1 MVPFDECLRISPW
14 TIQTSFQTNH
24 FSPAMPFVRIS
35 LRAGQ
40 SPEYRRALGDG
51 IHQAMVDSLGVPAD
65 DRFQVITEHDE
76 AGLIYDPHYLGLQ
89 RTDAVVYVQIT
100 LSFGRKPKQK
110 RDFYARAAELLA
122 QNPGLN
128 PQNLIINLVEVVW
141 ENWSFG
147 DGKAQYTE

>member
-1 MVPFDECLRISPW
+1 
-14 TIQTSFQTNH
+14 
-24 FSPAMPFVRIS
+24 MPFVRIS

-40 SPEYRRALGDG
+40 PAEYRRALGDG

-65 DRFQVITEHDE
+65 DRFQVVTEHDA
-76 AGLIYDPHYLGLQ
+76 AGLSYDPNYLGMR
-89 RTDAVVYVQIT
+89 RTDEVVFVQIT

-122 QNPGLN
+122 KKPGLD
-128 PQNLIINLVEVVW
+128 PQNLVINLVEVVW

>member
-1 MVPFDECLRISPW
+1 
-14 TIQTSFQTNH
+14 
-24 FSPAMPFVRIS
+24 MPFVHLA
-35 LRAGQ
+35 LRAGK
-40 SPEYRRALGDG
+40 SVDYRRALADG

-65 DRFQVITEHDE
+65 DRFQIVTEHDN
-76 AGLIYDPHYLGLQ
+76 AGLIYDPGYLGVP
-89 RTDAVVYVQIT
+89 RTDEVVLVHIT

-128 PQNLIINLVEVVW
+128 PDNLVITLVETAW

-147 DGKAQYTE
+147 RGRASYAE